1 MNKKIII
8 NDVFENIDSRLIQE
22 GVPITLRYIKAT
34 GEVSKYF
41 DNIPVPLSSKN
52 LLPNNDFGNQLTIWL
67 SSWYDA
73 KYGNNQQYDSDLG
86 FFYQE
91 IRGDLW
97 RFRVPDFYG
106 RCMFFIDTNLEIC
119 GANNE
124 TNILRM
130 CPQLTQAYVNSLNEN
145 EMQQLA
151 SNFNLAVET
160 LQILNTWKIKKVPLY
175 KDFDADLKTI
185 SAQLGNHSSNYGQA
199 RWGYLQCAEKILK
212 SWLLDAGYREEKLR
226 KDFGHNIRKL
236 LSEFNK
242 CYIERVS
249 ITQIDDIA
257 CSAGARYGEGDF
269 SKKDIIKA
277 QEWLFN
283 LVKSIGDAPRLAMR

>member
-1 MNKKIII
+1 MIKKITI
-8 NDVFENIDSRLIQE
+8 NDVFEDIDNRLIE
-22 GVPITLRYIKAT
+22 EDVPITLRYIKAT

-41 DNIPVPLSSKN
+41 DNVPVPLSSKN
-52 LLPNNDFGNQLTIWL
+52 LLPNNDFGNQLSIWL

-73 KYGNNQQYDSDLG
+73 KYGINQKYDSDLG

-106 RCMFFIDTNLEIC
+106 RCIFFIDNNLGNR

-130 CPQLTQAYVNSLNEN
+130 CPQLTQTYVNSLKEN
-145 EMQQLA
+145 EMRQLA
-151 SNFNLAVET
+151 SNYYIAVES
-160 LQILNTWKIKKVPLY
+160 LQILSAWKIKKIPFY
-175 KDFDADLKTI
+175 KEFDADLKTI
-185 SAQLGNHSSNYGQA
+185 SAQLGNHCSNYGQA
-199 RWGYLQCAEKILK
+199 RWAYLQCAEKILK
-212 SWLLDAGYREEKLR
+212 SWLLKAGHSEDNLR
-226 KDFGHNIRKL
+226 KQFGHNIRKL

-242 CYIERVS
+242 CYIEKVS
-249 ITQIDDIA
+249 ISQVDDIA
-257 CSAGARYGEGDF
+257 CSAGARYGESGF

-277 QEWLFN
+277 QAWLFN
-283 LVKSIGDAPRLAMR
+283 LIKGIGDAPRLAMR